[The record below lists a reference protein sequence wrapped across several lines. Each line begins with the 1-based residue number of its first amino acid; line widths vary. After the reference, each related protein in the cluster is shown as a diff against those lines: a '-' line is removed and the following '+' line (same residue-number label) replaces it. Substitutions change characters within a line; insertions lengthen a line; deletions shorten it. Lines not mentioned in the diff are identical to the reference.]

1 MSGKD
6 VSTSAVSGEY
16 GSLKPGGVA
25 LLEDDGRLLLQL
37 GVGPLDLK
45 LKVVDLIEI
54 NGNGSSAKG

>member
-1 MSGKD
+1 M
-6 VSTSAVSGEY
+6 SAVSGEY

-54 NGNGSSAKG
+54 NGNRSSG